1 MKLILDKRVQ
11 RDCKIEIAKVERD
24 SKTRRGGMGDRLD
37 KDLLA
42 AKNSTL

>member
-11 RDCKIEIAKVERD
+11 RDYKIEIAKVERD
-24 SKTRRGGMGDRLD
+24 SETGRRGNRLD

>member
-24 SKTRRGGMGDRLD
+24 SDEGGWGDRLD

-42 AKNSTL
+42 AKNATL